1 MHLYAVET
9 GRFALD
15 GGAMFGVVPW
25 TIWHKLIPPD
35 SQNRIPMALR
45 CLLIQT
51 DNRLLLVDNG
61 IGHKYNAK
69 FAAIYAIDHE
79 TYTLDKSLA
88 RLGFSRADITDVI
101 LTHLHF
107 DHAGGSTVRDADGKV
122 CPAFPNARYYIQK
135 SHWEWAHNPNPR
147 ERASFFSENY
157 DPIAEAGLLVLLEG
171 ETELVPGVF
180 IRVVNGHTEGQQLVE
195 VHYKSYTILY
205 AADLF
210 PTSAHIPLPYVM
222 AYDVR
227 PLVTFEER
235 QRYLPWI
242 VQEQVVPFYEH
253 DAAVECSTVRLTPEG
268 RYERGETFPL
278 SQLG

>member
-1 MHLYAVET
+1 MQLYAVET

-35 SQNRIPMALR
+35 PANRIPMALR

-51 DNRLLLVDNG
+51 ENRLILVDNG
-61 IGHKYNAK
+61 IGHKYTPK
-69 FAAIYAIDHE
+69 FASIYAIDHE
-79 TYTLDKSLA
+79 TYTLDQSLA
-88 RLGFSRADITDVI
+88 SLGFSRSDITDVI

-107 DHAGGSTVRDADGKV
+107 DHAGGSTERDAAGQIR
-122 CPAFPNARYYIQK
+122 PAFPNARYYLQK
-135 SHWEWAHNPNPR
+135 SHWEWAHHPNPR
-147 ERASFFSENY
+147 ERASFFPENY
-157 DPIAEAGLLVLLEG
+157 DPIAEAGQLILLEG

-180 IRVVNGHTEGQQLVE
+180 VRVVHGHTEGQQLVE
-195 VHYKSYTILY
+195 VHYKSYKILY

-242 VQEQVVPFYEH
+242 VQEGVVLFYEH
-253 DAAVECSTVRLTPEG
+253 DAAVECSTVRQTEEG
-268 RYERGETFPL
+268 RYERDQTFPL
-278 SQLG
+278 VNLT